1 MKKKRHRLQR
11 ELKAVEKIYAGTLDW
26 LEQGE
31 LYSWVEAGNSPF
43 TNPEQIIH
51 EDGTPFDFIEW
62 HRSARWVTVTETPA
76 VEVSDKERFDWS
88 SDVCSSD
95 LKDGARLPGRNQK
108 VPPGCPEFPGM

>member
-43 TNPEQIIH
+43 TNPEQ
-51 EDGTPFDFIEW
+51 D
-62 HRSARWVTVTETPA
+62 RKSVV
-76 VEVSDKERFDWS
+76 
-88 SDVCSSD
+88 
-95 LKDGARLPGRNQK
+95 
-108 VPPGCPEFPGM
+108 